1 MRIVV
6 NDIAASKGGAMS
18 VLQNFYQEIIEKDDD
33 NEWIFLLG
41 DKYLENTTNIRI
53 KTFPEIKKS
62 WIKRLFFDLVL
73 GKTIINELHPDI
85 YLSLQNTATLG
96 VNCKQFVFLH
106 QVLPFQKEQS
116 FSFFKRNQRRYAVYQ
131 KIIGKVI
138 KFSIKKSKANV
149 IVQTKWLKSVLDS
162 FFPDNII
169 KVVPPTVEGLTNCAE
184 RRKQD
189 KVSNTF
195 FYPAANLIY
204 KNHKLIFEAVDILIE
219 RGYRNFRVVLTIDK
233 PDISPNNSDSYLF
246 LGMID
251 KKLVCHY
258 YETSVLLFPSYIE
271 SYGLP
276 LKEATQFGST
286 IFSSDTGVSR
296 EVLGKYSNAFFFNAF
311 NSNEL
316 ANLMEMQLTNTL
328 TLNNKNVEDIAD
340 NSGLL
345 MSDLILKNLDE

>member
-41 DKYLENTTNIRI
+41 DEYLENTTNIRI
-53 KTFPEIKKS
+53 KTLPEIKKS

-106 QVLPFQKEQS
+106 QILPFQKEQS
-116 FSFFKRNQRRYAVYQ
+116 FSFFKKNQRTYAVYQ

-138 KFSIKKSKANV
+138 IFTINKSKANV
-149 IVQTKWLKSVLDS
+149 IVQTKWLKSVLKS

-169 KVVPPTVEGLTNCAE
+169 KVVPPTIKALPNCVE
-184 RRKQD
+184 RRKED
-189 KVSNTF
+189 KVNSTF
-195 FYPAANLIY
+195 FYPAAKLIY
-204 KNHKLIFEAVDILIE
+204 KNHKLIFEAVDLLIE
-219 RGYRNFRVVLTIDK
+219 RGYKNFRVVLTIDK
-233 PDISPNNSDSYLF
+233 PEILPNNSEFYLF
-246 LGMID
+246 LGTID
-251 KKLVCHY
+251 KELVYHY
-258 YETSVLLFPSYIE
+258 YKTSILLFPSYIE

-276 LKEATQFGST
+276 LKEAAQFGSI

-296 EVLGKYSNAFFFNAF
+296 EVLDMYSNAFFFNAF
-311 NSNEL
+311 DSNAL

-328 TLNNKNVEDIAD
+328 TFNNKSGGKIVD
-340 NSGLL
+340 NSTLL